1 MLDSQE
7 QQRSI
12 TSFTGADENEEGIPG
27 GGNSLNE
34 GMETRQE
41 RRVQLDK
48 KTRKREKLSWNC
60 TVKSLDCQDKVFKPT
75 FLFLFF

>member
-12 TSFTGADENEEGIPG
+12 TSFTGAEENEEGSPG

-34 GMETRQE
+34 GMETR
-41 RRVQLDK
+41 
-48 KTRKREKLSWNC
+48 
-60 TVKSLDCQDKVFKPT
+60 
-75 FLFLFF
+75 